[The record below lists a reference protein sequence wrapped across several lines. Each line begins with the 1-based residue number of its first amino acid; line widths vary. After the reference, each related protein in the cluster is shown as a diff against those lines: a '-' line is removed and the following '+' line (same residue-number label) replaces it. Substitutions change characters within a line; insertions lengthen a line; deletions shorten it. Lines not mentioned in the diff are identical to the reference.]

1 MSLPSSSMV
10 EPDQQAKDRTTEG
23 EANTSAGAA
32 PVGFSNEHQCFEFSA
47 HLMLTWRERLWQ
59 QEAEIVQVTIS
70 SA

>member
-32 PVGFSNEHQCFEFSA
+32 PVGFSNEHQCFQFSA
-47 HLMLTWRERLWQ
+47 HLMLTWLWQ
-59 QEAEIVQVTIS
+59 QEAEIFQVTIS
-70 SA
+70 TA

>member
-32 PVGFSNEHQCFEFSA
+32 PVRFSNEHHCFEFSA

>member
-32 PVGFSNEHQCFEFSA
+32 PHVDLARKALAARGGNLSGD
-47 HLMLTWRERLWQ
+47 HLFRL
-59 QEAEIVQVTIS
+59 IS
-70 SA
+70 ESDKGG